1 MPGYL
6 AKMKEQKFEEL
17 NFFYDQSTDLKV
29 AIAIH
34 STARGPALGGTRMW
48 SYSTEEEA
56 IDDVMW
62 LARGM
67 SYKNAVA
74 ELPLGGGKGLI
85 IGDPAKDK
93 CEELFYSYGR
103 LVERLSGRF
112 ITAADMGTNEKD
124 LDCICQETKHIV
136 GGSET
141 GSPSPFTAYGVWHG
155 IKACAEEVFGSP
167 NLSGKTVAIQG
178 IGSVGSAL
186 CQYLADEGVN
196 LIVSDLDQEKVKE
209 AINMWNATAVPID
222 AIHAQKCD
230 IFSPC
235 GAGGAINSEIIDQ
248 LQCSIIAGAA
258 NNIIKEKE
266 LGAVLKDNNI
276 LYAPD
281 YVINAGGIIFCEM
294 SRQGVRNSEEIRS
307 VVSRIYGRLKEIFRR
322 AREEGLSPEQIA
334 DIVAEEKLQEK
345 A

>member
-1 MPGYL
+1 MSGYL
-6 AKMKEQKFEEL
+6 AKMKERQFEEL
-17 NFFYDQSTDLKV
+17 IFFYDKSTGLKA

-48 SYSTEEEA
+48 TYANEEEA

-85 IGDPAKDK
+85 IGDPGKDK
-93 CEELFYSYGR
+93 CEDLFYCYGR
-103 LVERLSGRF
+103 FVEKLNGRF
-112 ITAADMGTNEKD
+112 ITAADMGTNEQD
-124 LDCICQETKHIV
+124 LDCVSRETKHVV
-136 GGSET
+136 GGSEV
-141 GSPSPFTAYGVWHG
+141 GSPSPFTAYGVWQG
-155 IKACAEEVFGSP
+155 IKACAEEVYGSP
-167 NLSGKTVAIQG
+167 NLNGKTVALQG

-186 CQYLADEGVN
+186 CQHLADEGVN
-196 LIVSDLDQEKVKE
+196 LLISDLDQDKVKK
-209 AINMWNATAVPID
+209 AVKLWNARAVSVD
-222 AIHAQKCD
+222 SIHAQKCD

-235 GAGGAINSEIIDQ
+235 GAGGAINSKIIDQ
-248 LQCSIIAGAA
+248 LQCSIVAGAA
-258 NNIIKEKE
+258 NNIIKEDE
-266 LGAVLKDNNI
+266 LGAVLNNNNI

-294 SRQGVRNSEEIRS
+294 NRQGVRNGEEIKT
-307 VVSRIYGRLKEIFRR
+307 VVSRIYDRLKGIFSR
-322 AREEGLSPEQIA
+322 AREENLLPEQMA

-345 A
+345 M